1 MLAPPRSYVY
11 LDAVARAGS
20 IRKAAEQLHV
30 ASTALNRKINEIED
44 SLGTPLFERLPRGV
58 RLTAAGEVM
67 VAMARRAMADQRAA
81 ISHIEH
87 LRGQVRGTVRVGCAE
102 SVATDLVPAAIAHY
116 QKGHPGVQF
125 HMASGVTAALVASL
139 LQDAVDLILV
149 HDPHPSDQIK
159 VLASVRQPLCAMVRP
174 DHPLATLAAL
184 RLTDCQKYPVALG
197 NQTFGSRHLIDAI
210 VARSSISLKVVLEAS
225 TVQAL
230 KEFSRTTG
238 AVSFQ
243 YQIGTRREVQRGE
256 LAAIPLTDRSLAQT
270 RLVLACRAG
279 RMMPIASQSF
289 AQLLELT
296 LSQLTA
302 PHTHTKS
309 ASTAELVG

>member
-1 MLAPPRSYVY
+1 MLRPPRAYVY
-11 LDAVARAGS
+11 LDTVARAGS

-30 ASTALNRKINEIED
+30 AFTALNRKIKETED

-67 VAMARRAMADQRAA
+67 VAAVRRSMADVRAA
-81 ISHIEH
+81 VSHIEH
-87 LRGQVRGTVRVGCAE
+87 LRGEVRGTVRLGCAE
-102 SVATDLVPAAIAHY
+102 SVGTDLIPASIAYY
-116 QKGHPGVQF
+116 QQTHPAVQF
-125 HMASGVTAALVASL
+125 HMASGVTANLVTSL
-139 LQDAVDLILV
+139 LQDTVDLILV
-149 HDPHPSDQIK
+149 HDPQPTDQIK

-174 DHPLATLAAL
+174 GHPLASQSAI

-225 TVQAL
+225 TVQSL
-230 KEFSRTTG
+230 KEFTRQTD

-243 YQIGTRREVQRGE
+243 YQIGMRREVQRGE
-256 LAAIPLTDRSLAQT
+256 LVAIPLIDRSLAQT
-270 RLVLACRAG
+270 RLVLAARAG

-289 AQLLELT
+289 ANLLEQT
-296 LSQLTA
+296 LGRLA
-302 PHTHTKS
+302 FVK
-309 ASTAELVG
+309 VN